1 MAAGKAHPQHW
12 LEEDLAALAAAHPAV
27 AKALKRVG
35 PPEPR
40 VPPRGFGTLAK
51 IIVGQQ
57 VSTHAARAIGQRLTQ
72 SLGGRLGAGAVL
84 TASDETLRGA
94 GLSGQKV
101 RYLRALAVAVETGAL
116 PLRRLPRMEDAAV
129 VEAITSVL
137 GFGVWSAQ
145 MYLLFSLGRRDV
157 WPAGISPCAAALR
170 ACKDGR
176 RAPQRGRCGTLPDPS
191 PPVAAL
197 LRFCAGGS
205 TAKPRSRRGPWHNDA
220 FAGPE
225 EGSPR

>member
-1 MAAGKAHPQHW
+1 MAAVKAHPQHW

-40 VPPRGFGTLAK
+40 VRPGGFGTLAK

-72 SLGGRLGAGAVL
+72 SLGGGWVPGRCSPPPTKPFAGRAC
-84 TASDETLRGA
+84 RGRRFA
-94 GLSGQKV
+94 TSAPW
-101 RYLRALAVAVETGAL
+101 RSRWRPAPC

-157 WPAGISPCAAALR
+157 WPAGDLAVRGGFARLQGWEARPTEGQVRDASGPFAPRRSAL
-170 ACKDGR
+170 
-176 RAPQRGRCGTLPDPS
+176 
-191 PPVAAL
+191 AL
-197 LRFCAGGS
+197 LCWRVYSEA
-205 TAKPRSRRGPWHNDA
+205 PL
-220 FAGPE
+220 
-225 EGSPR
+225 

>member
-1 MAAGKAHPQHW
+1 M
-12 LEEDLAALAAAHPAV
+12 

-40 VPPRGFGTLAK
+40 VRPGGFGTLAK

-157 WPAGISPCAAALR
+157 WPAGDLAVRGGFARLQGWEARPTEGQVRDASGPFAPRRSAL
-170 ACKDGR
+170 
-176 RAPQRGRCGTLPDPS
+176 
-191 PPVAAL
+191 AL
-197 LRFCAGGS
+197 LCWRVYSEA
-205 TAKPRSRRGPWHNDA
+205 PL
-220 FAGPE
+220 
-225 EGSPR
+225 